1 MRSPR
6 RRVFVPGSKVVFS
19 CVQSCCQS
27 LSPSLQPGKTYI
39 PYNLIMSSLASQLQN
54 IASAD
59 ASRLTSR
66 TGAPAAKSYL
76 FPPKTA
82 ASHDLDAIFSLA
94 QSGYEELVDLDPD
107 FEEFGD
113 SLFSEHAR
121 RTDRTLLNQ
130 AENDELDKALN
141 RCLRRLGRW
150 VGVMAGGKCIEW
162 LVRRFRSGL
171 SQGKTYLTKLTIC
184 PEYTR

>member
-1 MRSPR
+1 
-6 RRVFVPGSKVVFS
+6 
-19 CVQSCCQS
+19 
-27 LSPSLQPGKTYI
+27 
-39 PYNLIMSSLASQLQN
+39 MSSLAAQLQN
-54 IASAD
+54 IASVD
-59 ASRLTSR
+59 ASRLTSK
-66 TGAPAAKSYL
+66 TGAPSSKSYL

-94 QSGYEELVDLDPD
+94 QSGYAELLELDPEFD
-107 FEEFGD
+107 EFGD

-130 AENDELDKALN
+130 EENDELDKVLG

-162 LVRRFRSGL
+162 LVRRFRSVQVSS
-171 SQGKTYLTKLTIC
+171 SQHIHFLTGA
-184 PEYTR
+184 